1 MATFGYYCVAVASV
15 SARISE
21 EADVAVDAM
30 SVRDGRQK
38 VDIVSAGAWVLAVL
52 PKTIADALVLEM
64 TRGVAD
70 HESRLRA
77 LEAAMRTYLDSRPS
91 GDPVAG
97 IDPAARTPAP
107 SAQQAASRTG
117 THGERPSRGKRPGVK
132 KAQ

>member
-1 MATFGYYCVAVASV
+1 MATSGYYRVAVPSV

-21 EADVAVDAM
+21 EADAAVDAM

-38 VDIVSAGAWVLAVL
+38 VDIISAGAWVLAVL
-52 PKTIADALVLEM
+52 PKTISDVLVLEM

-97 IDPAARTPAP
+97 IDPAARKPAP

-117 THGERPSRGKRPGVK
+117 TRGERPSRGKMNRVRN
-132 KAQ
+132 AQ